1 MGWHSGGQNVMT
13 SDASPSPCPTRKES
27 SFLNANKAL
36 RPSKWQHRPTGRS
49 HHLRGCSNLEA
60 PGTCHLFIQE
70 TCRQSTPGVLKRGQ
84 FCLPRR
90 QWATAGDFLIGR
102 GDGGEYYWHLTRRS
116 RGPSLLQRKALPPQ
130 TSTGPPHGLAAAGS
144 EGQDFTRLMLGFPG
158 AGGWGGGHPFAKWP
172 LCRAQNWEQAVE
184 EFTTWGNDGDNTD
197 VRSTFTLSPA
207 RGLSF
212 KG

>member
-90 QWATAGDFLIGR
+90 QWATAGDVSDWER
-102 GDGGEYYWHLTRRS
+102 
-116 RGPSLLQRKALPPQ
+116 
-130 TSTGPPHGLAAAGS
+130 
-144 EGQDFTRLMLGFPG
+144 
-158 AGGWGGGHPFAKWP
+158 GWGRVLLASDPEKSGTLAPP
-172 LCRAQNWEQAVE
+172 TQSPPTPNINRAPTRPGSSWV
-184 EFTTWGNDGDNTD
+184 
-197 VRSTFTLSPA
+197 
-207 RGLSF
+207 
-212 KG
+212 